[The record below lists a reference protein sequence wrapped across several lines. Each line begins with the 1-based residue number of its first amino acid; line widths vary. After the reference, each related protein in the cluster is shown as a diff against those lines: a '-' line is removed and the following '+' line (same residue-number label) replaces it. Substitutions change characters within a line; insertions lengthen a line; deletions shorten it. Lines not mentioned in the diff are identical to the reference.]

1 MKKRTLLALAV
12 AMSVTAVA
20 AANPFSDV
28 PAKHWA
34 YASVTKLEKAGI
46 VEGYGD
52 NTYRGDRTMTRY
64 EMAQIIAR
72 ALANSEKADAALKAE
87 LDKLSVEFAKELK
100 NLGVRV
106 TALENQQQNVKFSGD
121 LRMRYRAS
129 EDGAWL
135 QSFDKTGKMT
145 NDGKNRQDVRVRI
158 QAEGKVNDNWTVV
171 TRFGASDDLR
181 DPVEPSAL
189 SNGATGVVMDK
200 MFVKGQFGDFGTRLG
215 RFDIVPAYGIM
226 FDDNMDGVELTWQN
240 EHFYG
245 ALRYGNLNTGGIP
258 TLTSPLLPAFGKHY
272 DAYMAELGFLN
283 VVKGLNIRGQYT
295 FIDADWGNGGV
306 WEAGLDYT
314 FGNSGFKA
322 TFAAADTTGDLSA
335 SGDDTA
341 WIAQIDYKGAKK
353 SVVNSWGIF
362 GGYQDFQD
370 SFAPL
375 DTTYETNGKGWFVG
389 GSFTPAKNIVLKA
402 WYEDMKA
409 PYSILGDESKSY
421 VRAQAEFFF

>member
-121 LRMRYRAS
+121 LRLRYRHS
-129 EDGAWL
+129 EDGA
-135 QSFDKTGKMT
+135 FDISP
-145 NDGKNRQDVRVRI
+145 NEQEARVRI
-158 QAEGKVNDNWTVV
+158 QAEGRVNDNWTVV
-171 TRFGASDDLR
+171 SRFGASDDLR
-181 DPVEPSAL
+181 DPVEPYAL
-189 SNGATGVVMDK
+189 SNGAANVVMDK
-200 MFVKGQFGDFGTRLG
+200 MYAEGKYGDFGTRLG
-215 RFDIVPAYGIM
+215 RFDIIPAYGIM
-226 FDDNMDGVELTWQN
+226 FDNNMDGVEVSWN
-240 EHFYG
+240 SDKFYG
-245 ALRYGNLNTGGIP
+245 ALRYGNLNDQFFTTATDTLGI
-258 TLTSPLLPAFGKHY
+258 HY
-272 DAYMAELGFLN
+272 DVYMAEVGFLN
-283 VVKGLNIRGQYT
+283 VVKGLNVRGQYT
-295 FIDADWGNGGV
+295 FIDGSGANGGV
-306 WEAGLDYT
+306 WEGGLDYT

-322 TFAAADTTGDLSA
+322 TFAAADTTGDYAKDS
-335 SGDDTA
+335 DTA
-341 WIAQIDYKGAKK
+341 WIAQLDYKGADKD
-353 SVVNSWGIF
+353 VVNSWGLF

-370 SFAPL
+370 SGATL
-375 DTTYETNGKGWFVG
+375 ATTYETDGKGWFVG
-389 GSFTPAKNIVLKA
+389 ATYTPAKNVVLSA
-402 WYEDMKA
+402 WYESMKPHNSA
-409 PYSILGDESKSY
+409 DGNKYKDY
-421 VRAQAEFFF
+421 VSVQAEFFF